1 VKICS
6 REGGADSKD
15 RPPARILREID
26 VVHTY
31 YYTDPVCP
39 WSWALEPALRKL
51 SVELGDSLVLRYV
64 MCGMARE
71 VGDPGHLVSEMLEAS
86 EESGMPVDVRLWLA
100 APPRSSHPA
109 CLAVT
114 AAAEQGGAAP
124 YLRRLR
130 EGLLCRRRKLD
141 TADALIEEARA
152 VPGLDV
158 ERLRLGLASHGV
170 LEAFAADLERCGAV
184 PAEHHSPGS
193 DRVKLPSL
201 EFVGADGVRH
211 GVYGPS
217 DYGKLRAAAL
227 AAGASADSGSA
238 GPPSIED
245 ALRRFATMA
254 TAEVAAVCDLPGP
267 RAPAELWRLA
277 LEWRVRAER
286 VGTGYLWSLA

>member
-1 VKICS
+1 
-6 REGGADSKD
+6 
-15 RPPARILREID
+15 LREID
-26 VVHTY
+26 AVHTY

-51 SVELGDSLVLRYV
+51 SVDLGESLVIRYL

-71 VGDPGHLVSEMLEAS
+71 VGDTAHLMSEMLDAS
-86 EESGMPVDVRLWLA
+86 AASGMPVDVRLWLA

-109 CLAVT
+109 CLAVK
-114 AAAEQGGAAP
+114 AAAEQGDVGL

-130 EGLLCRRRKLD
+130 EGLMCRRRKLD
-141 TADALIEEARA
+141 TADALIEEARS

-170 LEAFAADLERCGAV
+170 LEAFAADLDRCGGVA
-184 PAEHHSPGS
+184 PEHYSEGS
-193 DRVKLPSL
+193 DRVELPSL
-201 EFVGADGVRH
+201 EFFGADGSVH

-217 DYGKLRAAAL
+217 DFSTLRAAAV
-227 AAGASADSGSA
+227 AAGASADSGSPGA
-238 GPPSIED
+238 LSIED
-245 ALRRFATMA
+245 ALRRFGTMA

-277 LEWRVRAER
+277 TEWRVRAER